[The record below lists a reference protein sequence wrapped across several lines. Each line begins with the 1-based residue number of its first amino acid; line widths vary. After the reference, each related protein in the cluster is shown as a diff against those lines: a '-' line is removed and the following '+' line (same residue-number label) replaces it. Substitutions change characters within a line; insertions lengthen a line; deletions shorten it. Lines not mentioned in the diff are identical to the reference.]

1 MITSRVALA
10 ISLLGAVAP
19 AATLAQRTDTVRVGA
34 RRVEVLRMGTGSPTL
49 VLESGAGE
57 GAEEWKG
64 IIADLAQ
71 FTHVLAYSR
80 SGHGRSS
87 ATPGTGSPQASVAE
101 LHELLR
107 TLGATGPVVLVGHSW
122 GGLLARLYV
131 STYPG
136 EVAGLVLIDGT
147 HEAQFA
153 RWAPLNPA
161 FKIMDSIRALLPT
174 LSPSARGAYEQILA
188 VQNAQQVSGMKSLP
202 ASLPVAVITALK
214 PCAPQREFTCR
225 DPRALA
231 VWRALHDEWFT
242 QATTGIRI
250 VSAQTEHYVMNDQP
264 QLILQ
269 AARFVLDQVRTTK
282 R

>member
-1 MITSRVALA
+1 MNMQRFALA
-10 ISLLGAVAP
+10 VSLLAAIAP
-19 AATLAQRTDTVRVGA
+19 TVTLAQQTDTVRVGA

-71 FTHVLAYSR
+71 FTQVVAYSR
-80 SGHGRSS
+80 SGHGQSS
-87 ATPGTGSPQASVAE
+87 AASGPGSPQASVAE
-101 LHELLR
+101 LHELLG
-107 TLGATGPVVLVGHSW
+107 TLGTTGPIVLVGHSW

-131 STYPG
+131 STYPS
-136 EVAGLVLIDGT
+136 EVAGLVLVDGT

-161 FKIMDSIRALLPT
+161 FKIIDSIRAIVPKLP
-174 LSPSARGAYEQILA
+174 PMARGDYEQILA
-188 VQNAQQVSGMKSLP
+188 VQNAQQVSGMKALP

-231 VWRALHDEWFT
+231 IWRGLHDEWFA
-242 QATTGIRI
+242 QATNGIRI
-250 VSAQTEHYVMNDQP
+250 VSAKTEHYVMNDQP
-264 QLILQ
+264 GLILQ
-269 AARFVLDQVRTTK
+269 AARFVLEQTRLTK

>member
-1 MITSRVALA
+1 MYRIALA
-10 ISLLGAVAP
+10 LSLFGAVAP
-19 AATLAQRTDTVRVGA
+19 TVTLAQRTDTIRVGA

-57 GAEEWKG
+57 GAAQWKG

-71 FTHVLAYSR
+71 FTQVVAYSR
-80 SGHGRSS
+80 SGHGQSS
-87 ATPGTGSPQASVAE
+87 AAPGPGSPAASVAE
-101 LHELLR
+101 LHELLG
-107 TLGATGPVVLVGHSW
+107 TLKATGPVVLVGHSW

-131 STYPG
+131 STYPS
-136 EVAGLVLIDGT
+136 EVAGLVLVDGT

-161 FKIMDSIRALLPT
+161 FKIVDSIRAIVPKLP
-174 LSPSARGAYEQILA
+174 PSARSDYEQLLA
-188 VQNAQQVSGMKSLP
+188 VMNAQHVSGMNALP

-231 VWRALHDEWFT
+231 VWRELHDEWFT
-242 QATTGIRI
+242 QATSGIRI
-250 VSAQTEHYVMNDQP
+250 VSAKTEHYVMNDEP
-264 QLILQ
+264 GLILQ
-269 AARFVLDQVRTTK
+269 AARFVLDQTRSTK